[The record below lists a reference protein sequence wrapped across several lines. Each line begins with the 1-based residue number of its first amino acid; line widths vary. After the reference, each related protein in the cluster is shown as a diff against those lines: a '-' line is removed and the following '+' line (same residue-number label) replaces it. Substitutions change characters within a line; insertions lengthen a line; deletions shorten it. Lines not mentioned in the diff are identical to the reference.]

1 MDKNYVLKVLTN
13 NGFSDE
19 KLDWLE
25 IESGSEEWMDVVSEI
40 TGKDA
45 YEGDFSDEDNKKIE
59 EFIDIMVEMG
69 ISFY

>member
-59 EFIDIMVEMG
+59 EFIDIMVEIG